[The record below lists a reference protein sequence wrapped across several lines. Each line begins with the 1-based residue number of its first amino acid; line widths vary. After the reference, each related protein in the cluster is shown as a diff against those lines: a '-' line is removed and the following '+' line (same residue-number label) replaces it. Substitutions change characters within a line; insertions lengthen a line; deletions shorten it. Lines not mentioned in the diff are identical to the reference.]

1 MKWRGNI
8 MKVNLLSKQNVVL
21 RDADVFE
28 DDDDD
33 NDLVLSDTPV
43 SLVDW
48 GHLRTGTL
56 KFPLHRSLELS
67 SEYIIEF
74 ENGDRKEIAFTRLQ
88 ANGEYLRVGFKIKNI
103 A

>member
-1 MKWRGNI
+1 

-28 DDDDD
+28 DDDDNDD

-56 KFPLHRSLELS
+56 KFPLHRSLQLNA
-67 SEYIIEF
+67 EYIIEF
-74 ENGDRKEIAFTRLQ
+74 ENGDRKEITFTRFQ
-88 ANGEYLRVGFKIKNI
+88 ATGDYLRVGFKIKNI